1 MIMHGSADEAVSI
14 DEGHQLSEWLRV
26 PLFEIPDANHTF
38 GAVHPFT
45 EYKLPTDLKTVVKLT
60 MDFIGND

>member
-1 MIMHGSADEAVSI
+1 
-14 DEGHQLSEWLRV
+14 LSEWLRV

-60 MDFIGND
+60 IDFIGGVR